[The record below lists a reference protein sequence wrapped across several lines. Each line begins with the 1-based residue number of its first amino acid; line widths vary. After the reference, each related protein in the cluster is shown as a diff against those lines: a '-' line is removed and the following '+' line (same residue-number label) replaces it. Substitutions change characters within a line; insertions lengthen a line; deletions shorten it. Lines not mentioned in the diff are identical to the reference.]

1 VPAGVFKYVLLRLHE
16 PDSGRSKLL
25 VWGDKRATYHM
36 DIYSRVKALVRLN
49 GPRLA
54 FHVIA
59 H

>member
-1 VPAGVFKYVLLRLHE
+1 MLLRLHE

-25 VWGDKRATYHM
+25 VWGDKRTTYHM